1 MQNTTEILDI
11 QNVSKSYGKNTAL
24 QDVNFSIS
32 AGKIVG
38 LLGPNGSGKTTL
50 IKIIMG
56 LLSDYTGTAHI
67 NGESPSSAT
76 NAVISYLPD
85 KFHIPSWL
93 TVRQSV
99 KLFADFYTD
108 FESDRANNM
117 LEAMKIPLNKKIKSL
132 SRGMR
137 EKAGLSLVMSRRAKL
152 FVLDEPIGAVD
163 PAGRDFIIETIL
175 GNFSR
180 ESAILLSTHIIA
192 DIEPILDTAIF
203 IKDGVIVLNE
213 EVDKIRQEQ
222 NTSLDQLFREMFAHT
237 YARLPEDR
245 TGEN

>member
-1 MQNTTEILDI
+1 MNNHNILDI
-11 QNVSKSYGKNTAL
+11 QNLSKSYGRQAAL
-24 QDVNFSIS
+24 KAVNFNVA

-50 IKIIMG
+50 IKTVMG
-56 LLSDYTGTAHI
+56 LLSDYTGEVRVNGDQPGTA
-67 NGESPSSAT
+67 A

-85 KFHIPSWL
+85 KFHIPVWL

-99 KLFADFYTD
+99 KLFADFYAD
-108 FESDRANNM
+108 FDTARANEM
-117 LEAMKIPLNKKIKSL
+117 LESMKIPQNKKIKAL

-137 EKAGLSLVMSRRAKL
+137 EKTGLSLVMSRRAKL
-152 FVLDEPIGAVD
+152 YVLDEPIGAVD

-175 GNFSR
+175 GNFSK

-203 IKDGVIVLNE
+203 LKEGVVILNE
-213 EVDKIRQEQ
+213 EVDKVREERGD
-222 NTSLDQLFREMFAHT
+222 SLDNVFREMFAHT
-237 YARLPEDR
+237 HGRQSEK
-245 TGEN
+245 GVN